1 MGWRFVFVFLC
12 IFFMTDSSFAAE
24 QKTVFKKILDEFP
37 LVYCERSFGCEEENF
52 KTKEDCEEYLRSQ
65 IFQTYAGTPIETSH
79 KKVEDCVKDLSQLS
93 CDKLKKSTPRS
104 CRFLEKL

>member
-1 MGWRFVFVFLC
+1 MKWKSVIFLC
-12 IFFMTDSSFAAE
+12 IFFTVDPVLAT
-24 QKTVFKKILDEFP
+24 QKTVLKKILDEFP
-37 LVYCERSFGCEEENF
+37 LTYCERSFSCKEENF

-65 IFQTYAGTPIETSH
+65 IFQTYAGVPIEVSH

-93 CDKLKKSTPRS
+93 CDKLRKSMPKS